1 MSENNLTERQRK
13 IQQYLSKYRI
23 EEVLGDLLN
32 TLAHSLDP
40 NPVVFMIK
48 YLSNLCS
55 KKELEENGIVIN
67 GPAPSPN
74 LAIVFPNFT
83 NPNKNLFKTYLTFD
97 NFLQAKNQKTSQNVS
112 LRDLINIGLENEEH
126 PVGIFAADKDTY
138 STFSSIF
145 DPILKDMNKG
155 METTG
160 YKYAEKVDVKELLSQ
175 DYALTE
181 KENKTLDQITV
192 KIKRNLPDYT
202 FNTFNST
209 ADRDAIV
216 EKLGQT
222 LKDLN
227 EQFEDFHNWA
237 DLTEDTVN
245 KLKSAFGLEKFKK
258 ERPDN
263 LRYKEWPSGRAALI
277 SANQKYS
284 VLMNKEE
291 HFELIVNKTKDVDFQ
306 KVMNYLSIPL
316 IPKNRI

>member
-1 MSENNLTERQRK
+1 MFERLILSYLFYKDFSLKSNDHLEKSEIREQEILLLEQKKVLLNSKIISGNCYLIQINYRMSENNLTERQRK

-227 EQFEDFHNWA
+227 EQFEDFHNWGMI
-237 DLTEDTVN
+237 N
-245 KLKSAFGLEKFKK
+245 
-258 ERPDN
+258 
-263 LRYKEWPSGRAALI
+263 
-277 SANQKYS
+277 
-284 VLMNKEE
+284 
-291 HFELIVNKTKDVDFQ
+291 
-306 KVMNYLSIPL
+306 
-316 IPKNRI
+316 